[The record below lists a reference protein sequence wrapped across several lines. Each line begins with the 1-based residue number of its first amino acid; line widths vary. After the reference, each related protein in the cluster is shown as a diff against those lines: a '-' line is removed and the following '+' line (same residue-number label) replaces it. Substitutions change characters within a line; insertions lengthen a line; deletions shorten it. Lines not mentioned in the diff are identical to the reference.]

1 MGDADNDE
9 KSGYTNALRRAA
21 QDAWGIGRYLYN
33 KGIPGFIDPNNL
45 PLERPDTPV
54 IKSSADATRAAV
66 QQEALDRCLNLTPA
80 EIDEAAAII
89 KAGAKEKSSAPG
101 LPASVVAPAVEK
113 TDKQTPMAN
122 LANVSNKT
130 ETDA

>member
-45 PLERPDTPV
+45 PLSGR
-54 IKSSADATRAAV
+54 TR
-66 QQEALDRCLNLTPA
+66 R
-80 EIDEAAAII
+80 
-89 KAGAKEKSSAPG
+89 
-101 LPASVVAPAVEK
+101 
-113 TDKQTPMAN
+113 
-122 LANVSNKT
+122 
-130 ETDA
+130 